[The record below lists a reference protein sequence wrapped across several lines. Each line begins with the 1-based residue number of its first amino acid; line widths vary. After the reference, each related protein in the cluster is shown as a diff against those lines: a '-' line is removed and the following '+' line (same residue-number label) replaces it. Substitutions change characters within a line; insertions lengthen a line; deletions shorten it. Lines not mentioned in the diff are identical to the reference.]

1 MIIRKKVIRLKW
13 VLGCSDYCQEVKTNK
28 DQLTNIKN
36 NKRIKAKVNI
46 TYTIDHY
53 PKNR

>member
-1 MIIRKKVIRLKW
+1 MGSWLLK
-13 VLGCSDYCQEVKTNK
+13 LLSRDMKTNK

>member
-1 MIIRKKVIRLKW
+1 MGSWLLRL
-13 VLGCSDYCQEVKTNK
+13 LSRDMKTNK
-28 DQLTNIKN
+28 DQLTNIK